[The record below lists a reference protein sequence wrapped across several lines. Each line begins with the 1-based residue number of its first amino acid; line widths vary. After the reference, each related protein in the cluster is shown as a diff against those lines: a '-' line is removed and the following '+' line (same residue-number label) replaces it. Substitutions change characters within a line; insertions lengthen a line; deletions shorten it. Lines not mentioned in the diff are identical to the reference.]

1 MIMLN
6 FNLRSKF
13 ISFLF
18 ISFVFFLMHQDV
30 RANAV
35 GDSLEFEQLDLL
47 EGFVPVYLDLDQG
60 KIYLNINR
68 LNEDFLYLSAL
79 SSGVGSNDIGLDR
92 GQLGGTRLVQFRK
105 NGNKIFLV
113 HKNLDYRAY
122 SNNRDE
128 VQSVNEAFA
137 ESILWS
143 FEILTSE
150 TNKIIVEATDFYLQ
164 DTHGVVE
171 RLTDMEQGVYKLD
184 LSKSGLNFPRIKN
197 FPKNTEV
204 ETFITVTGQAK
215 GAYIRSVAPT
225 PNIVTVKQRH
235 SFVEL
240 PDDDYVPREFDS
252 RAGYMSI
259 SFMDF
264 ASPIDEP
271 IVKKFIARH
280 RLIKKQPHLK
290 ISEPVEPII
299 YYLDRGT
306 PEPVRSALIEG
317 GNWWN
322 EAFEYAG
329 FKNAFRVELAPEG
342 MDLLDV
348 RYNAIQWVHRS
359 TRGWSYGASV
369 KDPRTGEIIKGHVS
383 LGSLRVRQDY
393 LIAQGLLQPFKI
405 GESGDERMLQMALAR
420 LRQLSAHEI
429 GHTLGLSHNFSSSA
443 SERSSVMDYPHPLIT
458 SDNNNLNFDIAYD
471 TKIGAWDK
479 RAIKYGYGYPLSN
492 SDEKNFLRT
501 TLEHTFEDGYEFI
514 SDADARDPSGV
525 HPRAHLWDN
534 GISASDELLRLL
546 KLRKQRIES
555 FNIQAIKPGVSQ
567 SSLEEVFVPLY
578 LMHRYQIEAAIKLI
592 GGLDFNYK
600 VRGDNQPKHSW
611 IDDQTQKAAINAV
624 LLAIVPEHLQ
634 IPSSVLSLIPPRSF
648 GYGRNRETFVSR
660 LGPVF
665 DPISPAENVVDIV
678 FRFILDTGRINRVHL
693 QNVQNPNLMGLNE
706 MISILESQIFS
717 YNFASGI
724 RGELA
729 LMVESK
735 WADSLMSLSNDS
747 GLSSAVRAIIR
758 SHLRTTRDNIK
769 ERRIK
774 LHSDRP
780 HSKVRHDHLHLIED
794 SITSFLDSPIQ
805 LESRNELR
813 IPDGSPIGMDSF
825 FCDFNH

>member
-1 MIMLN
+1 MLN
-6 FNLRSKF
+6 SILRSKS

-18 ISFVFFLMHQDV
+18 TAFVFFLMHQDL
-30 RANAV
+30 RANTSK
-35 GDSLEFEQLDLL
+35 DSPDLEQLNLL

-92 GQLGGTRLVQFRK
+92 GQLGSTRLVQFRK
-105 NGNKIFLV
+105 NGNNIFLV

-122 SNNRDE
+122 SNNEDE
-128 VQSVNEAFA
+128 VQSVNDAFA

-150 TNKIIVEATDFYLQ
+150 SNEIMVDATDFYLQ
-164 DTHGVVE
+164 DTHGVSE
-171 RLTDMEQGVYKLD
+171 RLTDMEQGAYKLD
-184 LSKSGLNFPRIKN
+184 LSKSGLNLPGIKN

-215 GAYIRSVAPT
+215 GAYIRSVVPT

-240 PDDDYVPREFDS
+240 PDDDYTPREFDS

-264 ASPIDEP
+264 ASPIDEQ

-280 RLIKKQPHLK
+280 RLIKKQPHLE
-290 ISEPVEPII
+290 ISEPVDPII

-393 LIAQGLLQPFKI
+393 LIAQGLLQPFKA
-405 GESGDERMLQMALAR
+405 GDSGDERMLQMALAR

-443 SERSSVMDYPHPLIT
+443 SGRSSVMDYPHPLIT
-458 SDNNNLNFDIAYD
+458 GNNDDLNFDIAYD

-479 RAIKYGYGYPLSN
+479 WAIKYGYGYPSANSN
-492 SDEKNFLRT
+492 EKNFLQT
-501 TLEHTFEDGYEFI
+501 TLERTLEDG
-514 SDADARDPSGV
+514 
-525 HPRAHLWDN
+525 
-534 GISASDELLRLL
+534 
-546 KLRKQRIES
+546 
-555 FNIQAIKPGVSQ
+555 
-567 SSLEEVFVPLY
+567 
-578 LMHRYQIEAAIKLI
+578 
-592 GGLDFNYK
+592 
-600 VRGDNQPKHSW
+600 
-611 IDDQTQKAAINAV
+611 
-624 LLAIVPEHLQ
+624 
-634 IPSSVLSLIPPRSF
+634 
-648 GYGRNRETFVSR
+648 
-660 LGPVF
+660 
-665 DPISPAENVVDIV
+665 
-678 FRFILDTGRINRVHL
+678 
-693 QNVQNPNLMGLNE
+693 
-706 MISILESQIFS
+706 
-717 YNFASGI
+717 
-724 RGELA
+724 
-729 LMVESK
+729 
-735 WADSLMSLSNDS
+735 
-747 GLSSAVRAIIR
+747 
-758 SHLRTTRDNIK
+758 
-769 ERRIK
+769 
-774 LHSDRP
+774 
-780 HSKVRHDHLHLIED
+780 
-794 SITSFLDSPIQ
+794 
-805 LESRNELR
+805 
-813 IPDGSPIGMDSF
+813 
-825 FCDFNH
+825 